1 MKPMARPRRAGGG
14 LLKKTDPPGR
24 YYLLI
29 IALYLAYHIAPVLW
43 SGAER

>member
-29 IALYLAYHIAPVLW
+29 IALYLAYSIGPGLW
-43 SGAER
+43 AGAER

>member
-1 MKPMARPRRAGGG
+1 MTMTTKNN
-14 LLKKTDPPGR
+14 PPGR

-29 IALYLAYHIAPVLW
+29 VALYLAYHIAPVLW

>member
-1 MKPMARPRRAGGG
+1 MPTAQKN
-14 LLKKTDPPGR
+14 KSPGR

-29 IALYLAYHIAPVLW
+29 IALYLAYHIVPVLW